1 MIYSIP
7 YSLLVIFLGILA
19 MLLHQRRD
27 DQDFCY
33 KLKIVGVSVY
43 FVFFAF
49 RGFIFT
55 DWLTYYIEFDNV
67 NLDLLLHYE
76 LGKSREPLFLILM
89 LITKGII
96 NDFHFLIFICTAIN
110 TWLLIT
116 FFRKY
121 TDNIFICLVL
131 YLVFE
136 GFGISINLMRNS
148 IAIFIFLNAIEHL
161 EKRQPLQYFGM
172 CLMAVGFHFSA
183 FVYIPLYFFF
193 HRKMNKWG
201 YLTILIMCN
210 AVFIFHIPI
219 FMRLISLLG
228 IGGAFL
234 ENKIDVYSEIGNRLG
249 FGMGFIERFI
259 TGLLVFLYYDKLNS
273 IRPTNKIF
281 INGLITY
288 FICSFMFSEFTEIS
302 KRLAM
307 LFVFSYWIIWGD
319 LIKCFAIKNNRRLFI
334 AYLCVY
340 CLLKTTVTIN
350 QPVDQYENLLFG
362 KTKSF
367 QERKYIYDRTF
378 EEPKY

>member
-193 HRKMNKWG
+193 PSKNEQMGVSN
-201 YLTILIMCN
+201 N
-210 AVFIFHIPI
+210 
-219 FMRLISLLG
+219 
-228 IGGAFL
+228 
-234 ENKIDVYSEIGNRLG
+234 IDNV
-249 FGMGFIERFI
+249 
-259 TGLLVFLYYDKLNS
+259 
-273 IRPTNKIF
+273 
-281 INGLITY
+281 
-288 FICSFMFSEFTEIS
+288 
-302 KRLAM
+302 
-307 LFVFSYWIIWGD
+307 
-319 LIKCFAIKNNRRLFI
+319 
-334 AYLCVY
+334 
-340 CLLKTTVTIN
+340 
-350 QPVDQYENLLFG
+350 
-362 KTKSF
+362 
-367 QERKYIYDRTF
+367 
-378 EEPKY
+378 

>member
-7 YSLLVIFLGILA
+7 YDLLVIFLGILA
-19 MLLHQRRD
+19 MLLHQKREDR
-27 DQDFCY
+27 DFCH
-33 KLKIVGVSVY
+33 KLKFVGVGV
-43 FVFFAF
+43 FFAFFAF

-55 DWLTYYIEFDNV
+55 DWLTYYVEFDNAT
-67 NLDLLLHYE
+67 LDLLLHYE

-89 LITKGII
+89 LISKGLI
-96 NDFHFLIFICTAIN
+96 NDFHFFVFVCTAIN
-110 TWLLIT
+110 TWLLIA

-121 TDNIFICLVL
+121 TDNIFLCLVL

-148 IAIFIFLNAIEHL
+148 IAIFIFLNAIEYL
-161 EKRQPLQYFGM
+161 ANRRPLQYFGM
-172 CLMAVGFHFSA
+172 CLLAVGFHFSA
-183 FVYIPLYFFF
+183 FVYLPLYFFF

-201 YLTILIMCN
+201 YLTILILCN
-210 AVFIFHIPI
+210 VVFILHVPI
-219 FMRLISLLG
+219 FMRLISLFG

-249 FGMGFIERFI
+249 FGMGFIERLI
-259 TGLLVFLYYDKLNS
+259 TGMLVFLYYDKLNG
-273 IRPTNKIF
+273 IRSTNKIF

-302 KRLAM
+302 KRLTM

-319 LIKCFAIKNNRRLFI
+319 LIKCFSIKNNRRLFI
-334 AYLCVY
+334 AYLCIY

-367 QERKYIYDRTF
+367 QERKYIFDRTF
-378 EEPKY
+378 EEPTY